1 MGQIKELL
9 DFLFI
14 DDLTIFPDDMDLT
27 SEEWLAQKEQEKL
40 AYEEML
46 SDNK

>member
-14 DDLTIFPDDMDLT
+14 DDLTIFPDDLDLT
-27 SEEWLAQKEQEKL
+27 YEEWIAQKQQEKL